1 MLYNNTY
8 KGVMGA
14 AEQPSTGE
22 KKPVPTPQTETTR
35 EATDGSLLGKFI
47 AKRVVNKG
55 AYIRLRSELTAA
67 RPEFE
72 QLVEQTDA
80 EGESWVKHGR
90 ELLARA
96 EANLRRGEIEEAWRA
111 LHTARRFE
119 VYGLEALAG
128 QTATAGERS
137 ELQIRA
143 RVVHEEALDELV
155 GWRRRAV
162 VDILCDEHE
171 QLREGITGSELR
183 AASRLLHEQ
192 YERVYLRRS
201 ERQREFNQLVL
212 MGTLS
217 GLALLVLTL
226 ADWSL
231 DAASTAGLAS
241 LLEEFLATPFDAS
254 PGDVATPGFA
264 VFMTVVG
271 VMGASLFG
279 IRTLRN
285 QSLSTKIPQH
295 INQLTVTSARGVIGA
310 ISALLFYFVLQTPL
324 LTDGAILADGV
335 VSAPMMAV
343 VAFAAGYTERMAP
356 GVVAKVASITD
367 TDDSNASSP
376 SPDSNAATTSR
387 PASNG
392 ERPGTEP

>member
-1 MLYNNTY
+1 MLCGNILTR
-8 KGVMGA
+8 VMGA

-22 KKPVPTPQTETTR
+22 NKPVTAPQTETTR
-35 EATDGSLLGKFI
+35 EATDGSLVGRFI
-47 AKRVVNKG
+47 ARRAVNKG
-55 AYIRLRSELTAA
+55 AYIQLRAELTAA

-80 EGESWVKHGR
+80 EGASWVKHGR
-90 ELLARA
+90 DLLERA
-96 EANLRRGEIEEAWRA
+96 ETNLRRGEIEEAWRA

-143 RVVHEEALDELV
+143 GIVHEEALDELV
-155 GWRRRAV
+155 GWRRQAV

-171 QLREGITGSELR
+171 QLRAGITGPELR

-231 DAASTAGLAS
+231 DATSTAGLAS
-241 LLEEFLATPFDAS
+241 LLGEFLATPFDAS
-254 PGDVATPGFA
+254 AGDVATPGFA

-271 VMGASLFG
+271 VIGASLFG

-285 QSLSTKIPQH
+285 QSLSTKIPQQ

-324 LTDGAILADGV
+324 LTDGTILADGV
-335 VSAPMMAV
+335 VSAPMMVV

-356 GVVAKVASITD
+356 GVVAKVASISD
-367 TDDSNASSP
+367 TDDSDASP
-376 SPDSNAATTSR
+376 PNPDSNPATTST
-387 PASNG
+387 PGSN
-392 ERPGTEP
+392 EEQTGTGP